1 MKHLRLLSLLVSF
14 AVGSLSLSAQPGRV
28 AVGEITDVVK
38 HETFTPS
45 FERDGADAKP
55 MNVILMI
62 GDGMGLAHLASG
74 MFANGGELTITN
86 LRTTGWVCTQSATD
100 FTTDSA
106 ASGTAYAAG
115 VKTHNGAIGVD
126 KDNNSVPNIP
136 EKVAKTGMVSGV
148 VTTDSMTGAT
158 PASFFAHQPDRN
170 MSAEIWAD
178 LADAEIIFFAGGSK
192 EDFERQDE
200 KTVKAVQKRYHV
212 IESLD
217 DKKAA
222 KAKRVGYLPPKSRT
236 ASVSEGRGDFLPA
249 STEYAIEFLN
259 SNKKDGKGFFLM
271 VEGARIDKSAHG
283 NDYPEVVKEVLD
295 FDQAVEAAIRFA
307 EKDGNTLVIISAD
320 HETGAL
326 SLRGGDPSK
335 GNMKGSFASGGHTG
349 IPVPLF
355 AYGPGSQH
363 FMGVL
368 ENSDVSNK
376 IAELLAE

>member
-28 AVGEITDVVK
+28 AVGEINDVVK

-45 FERDGADAKP
+45 FERDGVDEKP

-335 GNMKGSFASGGHTG
+335 GNMKGSFSSGGHTG

-363 FMGVL
+363 FMGVQ